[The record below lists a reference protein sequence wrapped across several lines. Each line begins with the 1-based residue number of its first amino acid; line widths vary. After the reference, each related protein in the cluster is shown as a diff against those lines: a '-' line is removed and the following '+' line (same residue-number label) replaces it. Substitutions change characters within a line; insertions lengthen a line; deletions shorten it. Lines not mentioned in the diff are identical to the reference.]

1 MTVETTVQLTDD
13 PTRHTEHYVRVFNS
27 NNPEALDQMYTE
39 EAVAVWEPG
48 MPLSGDARREYARE
62 FLARR
67 PRMTAKDR
75 ERFITGD
82 TALLIV
88 DWNIEMTGVDGRPE
102 RLEGVGVDVIRKGT
116 DGKWRHAVDDAF
128 GQPS

>member
-1 MTVETTVQLTDD
+1 MTVDVTAQHTDD
-13 PTRHTEHYVRVFNS
+13 ATRHTEHYVRVFNS
-27 NNPEALDQMYTE
+27 NDPEALDRMYTP

-48 MPLSGDARREYARE
+48 MPLSGDARREYAKE
-62 FLARR
+62 FLSRG
-67 PRMTAKDR
+67 PKMTAKDR
-75 ERFITGD
+75 ERYITGD

-88 DWNIEMTGVDGRPE
+88 DWSIEMTGVDGQPE
-102 RLEGVGVDVIRKGT
+102 HLQGVGVDVIRKGA